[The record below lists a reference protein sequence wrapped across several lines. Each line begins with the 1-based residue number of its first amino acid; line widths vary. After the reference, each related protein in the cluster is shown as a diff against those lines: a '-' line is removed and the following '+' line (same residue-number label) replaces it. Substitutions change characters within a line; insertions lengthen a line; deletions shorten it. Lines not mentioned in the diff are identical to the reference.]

1 MICKRKEIVF
11 FKKQGLKTYLDQYM
25 IMNVTEMEVKEV
37 EMVDDQLNKMMVMD
51 IVYLVV
57 FYDDKEV
64 KQLHIMMRMKTRF
77 LRSHDDVLRKMVQR
91 ISVYNLL
98 KQSYKTNHRIQDD

>member
-1 MICKRKEIVF
+1 
-11 FKKQGLKTYLDQYM
+11 M